1 MPFGILDNFANGLGD
16 IGADAAKSMLNSSG
30 QLWISAGDVVVRYC
44 TTTPEGFSSS
54 AWSTTAVLF
63 QTFRSV
69 GAALLVLFFLLGWYH
84 DIEDVRG
91 SFRLDNVLR
100 MGIRL
105 SVAEGLFNAT
115 WTIATSLLSYS
126 GQLAAGLARN
136 VSSAFDVSDTIDD
149 AMAQATE
156 PAAHMLTGILFLLLG
171 LVGSVVIALF
181 SAQLIMSVTKRFFKL
196 YIAIPFGALA
206 IPSIAGGD
214 RYSSMAFGWMRTYTG
229 YCFEI
234 FVMMM
239 ALAIANELFG
249 AGANLLAGTSGDS
262 FIIVIGAMASIIL
275 PMSCAV
281 AFCNQAETIVRQC
294 LGF

>member
-1 MPFGILDNFANGLGD
+1 MGLLDNAMNGLGN
-16 IGADAAKSMLNSSG
+16 ISAECGKNMLNSSG

-44 TTTPEGFSSS
+44 TTTPESFSSS

-105 SVAEGLFNAT
+105 AVAEGLFNAT

-126 GQLAAGLARN
+126 GQMAAGLARN
-136 VSSAFDVSDTIDD
+136 VSSTFDVTDTIDN
-149 AMAQATE
+149 AMTQATE
-156 PAAHMLTGILFLLLG
+156 PPAHMLTGILFLILG
-171 LVGSVVIALF
+171 LVGAIVIALF
-181 SAQLIMSVTKRFFKL
+181 AAQLIMSVTKRFFKL

-214 RYSSMAFGWMRTYTG
+214 RYSGMAFGWMRTYAG

-249 AGANLLAGTSGDS
+249 AGTNLLAGTSGNP
-262 FIIVIGAMASIIL
+262 FIIVIGSVASIIL

>member
-16 IGADAAKSMLNSSG
+16 VAAGAGRDVLNDAG

-54 AWSTTAVLF
+54 AWSTTSVLF
-63 QTFRSV
+63 NTFKSV

-91 SFRLDNVLR
+91 SFRMDNVLR

-105 SVAEGLFNAT
+105 AVAEGLFNAS
-115 WTIATSLLSYS
+115 WSIATGLLSYS
-126 GQLAAGLARN
+126 GQMAAGLARS
-136 VSSAFDVSDTIDD
+136 VSSSFDVTDVIDG
-149 AMAQATE
+149 AMDQATE
-156 PAAHMLTGILFLLLG
+156 PANHLLTGILFLILG
-171 LVGSVVIALF
+171 LIGAIVIALF
-181 SAQLIMSVTKRFFKL
+181 SVQLIMAVTKRFFKI

-206 IPSIAGGD
+206 IPSMAGGD
-214 RYSSMAFGWMRTYTG
+214 RYSSMAFGWLRTYAG

-234 FVMMM
+234 FVMMVS
-239 ALAIANELFG
+239 LAVANDLFG
-249 AGANLLAGTSGDS
+249 AGANLLIGTSGNP
-262 FIIVIGAMASIIL
+262 FIIVIGTVASIIL

-294 LGF
+294 MGF